1 MLFDGTVWHDNELID
16 AGLGVKTGQRMG
28 HLAMSGPDGA
38 IEMLADCDIAQK
50 VFLHINNSNPTLL
63 PHSTQRAEVQQ
74 AGWQIG
80 HDGMEI
86 TL

>member
-1 MLFDGTVWHDNELID
+1 LID

-28 HLAMSGPDGA
+28 HLSMSGEDGT
-38 IEMLADCDIAQK
+38 IEMLADCDISQK
-50 VFLHINNSNPTLL
+50 IFLHVNNSNPALR
-63 PHSTQRAEVQQ
+63 PHSSERATLEKS
-74 AGWQIG
+74 GWRVA